1 MDKKH
6 DELNKHLNAALAWMG
21 KIYVNDVFVDY
32 MAMARQEIRNA
43 IADLEKQSTAEEN
56 K

>member
-6 DELNKHLNAALAWMG
+6 DELNRHLNAALAWMG

-32 MAMARQEIRNA
+32 MAMARQEIRA
-43 IADLEKQSTAEEN
+43 VQAMVQETDKKTEE
-56 K
+56 